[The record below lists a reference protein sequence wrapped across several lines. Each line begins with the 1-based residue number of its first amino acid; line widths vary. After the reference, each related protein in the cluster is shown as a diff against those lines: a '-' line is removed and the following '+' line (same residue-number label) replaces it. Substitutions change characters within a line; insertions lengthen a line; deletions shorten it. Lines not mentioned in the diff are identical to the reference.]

1 MIHLELTTQFIRQDV
16 ICQQIVLMSIK
27 HIAYYVHLLQYINMV
42 SLQVCIHFLYMIL
55 ALLSPPVWGYHIYRL
70 FRLSPVWV
78 SIPPVWVS
86 THGSPVWSAVLQ
98 YGLALMKNRKNYTL
112 KRFLNEF
119 SI

>member
-1 MIHLELTTQFIRQDV
+1 
-16 ICQQIVLMSIK
+16 
-27 HIAYYVHLLQYINMV
+27 MV

-98 YGLALMKNRKNYTL
+98 YGSELMRNRKNYTL

>member
-78 SIPPVWVS
+78 SI
-86 THGSPVWSAVLQ
+86 HGSPVWLAVLQ